1 MLGLLALTFPYLPP
15 MKLSKLSS
23 LCDKAIEK
31 YGDINV
37 GSYSQ
42 DYAHDIE
49 QEADMHDFCLRII
62 TAGGGLPGESLC
74 KEDETQEKS
83 NQRFACIFYKD

>member
-1 MLGLLALTFPYLPP
+1 MTPGLPVLIFLPL
-15 MKLSKLSS
+15 MKLSKLRS

-37 GSYSQ
+37 GSYSR

-49 QEADMHDFCLRII
+49 QEADMHDFCLRIV
-62 TAGGGLPGESLC
+62 TAGGGLPGETLC
-74 KEDETQEKS
+74 EEDETQES

>member
-15 MKLSKLSS
+15 MKLSKLRS

-31 YGDINV
+31 YGDVNV
-37 GSYSQ
+37 GSYSK
-42 DYAHDIE
+42 DYAYDIE

-62 TAGGGLPGESLC
+62 SAGGGLPGETLC
-74 KEDETQEKS
+74 EEDETQEES
-83 NQRFACIFYKD
+83 DQRFACIFYKD